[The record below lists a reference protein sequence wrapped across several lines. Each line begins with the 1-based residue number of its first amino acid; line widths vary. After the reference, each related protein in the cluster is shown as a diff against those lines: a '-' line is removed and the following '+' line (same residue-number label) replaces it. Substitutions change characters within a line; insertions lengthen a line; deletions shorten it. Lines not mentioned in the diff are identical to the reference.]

1 MNVVGLVLL
10 VDLVAE
16 AVNINETRFALKLLV
31 ILCYLAMWV
40 YDSDTTRLAL
50 FCTFTIVTILVMAI
64 NVFEN
69 DNITSI
75 DPRQVASLTCHNMS
89 QEQMKD
95 LKYKSTDECVD
106 KTKLNVYQIITDASP
121 LILLIDLAIAGVLY
135 AHWQNA

>member
-1 MNVVGLVLL
+1 MVLL

-89 QEQMKD
+89 QE
-95 LKYKSTDECVD
+95 
-106 KTKLNVYQIITDASP
+106 
-121 LILLIDLAIAGVLY
+121 
-135 AHWQNA
+135 